1 MHILCYIRLI
11 FTSALGNGDPHF
23 TTLDGKTYTFNG
35 WGEYKV
41 FHQQLDTNFMLQAR
55 TAPINQSATQFVAF
69 AFGVKTTGDYVEV
82 RETVSALTMFYPAA
96 HRFKHLVAILMPY
109 LLMALI

>member
-1 MHILCYIRLI
+1 MWVDIYLLCDHATHCIL
-11 FTSALGNGDPHF
+11 ALGNGDPHF

-41 FHQQLDTNFMLQAR
+41 FQQQLDTNFMLQAR

-69 AFGVKTTGDYVEV
+69 AFGVQTTGDYVEV
-82 RETVSALTMFYPAA
+82 RESLT
-96 HRFKHLVAILMPY
+96 L
-109 LLMALI
+109 